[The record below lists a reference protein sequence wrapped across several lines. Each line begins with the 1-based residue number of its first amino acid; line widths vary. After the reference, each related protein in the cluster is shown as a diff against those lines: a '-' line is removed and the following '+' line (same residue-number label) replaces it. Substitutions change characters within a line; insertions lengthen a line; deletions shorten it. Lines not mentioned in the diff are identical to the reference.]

1 MSLGFHASLRGH
13 CLKTPFISCRHLF
26 WCCVRIRIRYDDNE
40 KEEEDEDEEEE
51 DDEEAT
57 MISLMILDDDPLYN
71 DTLLLRY
78 SDILNP

>member
-26 WCCVRIRIRYDDNE
+26 WCCVRIRYDDNE
-40 KEEEDEDEEEE
+40 DEEE